1 MNGKYWYMR
10 LKDSFF
16 NSMQIRQLYADEEIS
31 GHALTVFYLRLCL
44 MSLETGGV
52 LEFPNGKPIKDAQ
65 IKSFIGADF
74 DGISVAKMLVRL
86 LDVGLVNAEGE
97 KYKIPEIYRFLIKG
111 LKALTKIRQ
120 AIMYINIH
128 PYVIGIQKKL
138 QTAKKT
144 GKDIPFTSVRL
155 L

>member
-74 DGISVAKMLVRL
+74 DGISDAKMLVRL

-97 KYKIPEIYRFLIKG
+97 KYKIPEIENLIG
-111 LKALTKIRQ
+111 QSSEKADRQ
-120 AIMYINIH
+120 RQRRQGEESGGVSGGEYGNSI
-128 PYVIGIQKKL
+128 
-138 QTAKKT
+138 
-144 GKDIPFTSVRL
+144 
-155 L
+155 

>member
-16 NSMQIRQLYADEEIS
+16 NSMQIRQLYADEKIS

-97 KYKIPEIYRFLIKG
+97 KYKIPEIENLIG
-111 LKALTKIRQ
+111 QSSEKADRQ
-120 AIMYINIH
+120 RQRRQGEESGGVSGGEYGNSI
-128 PYVIGIQKKL
+128 
-138 QTAKKT
+138 
-144 GKDIPFTSVRL
+144 
-155 L
+155 